1 MKYVLSLIVIIPS
14 LWLACQGSN
23 SPQSDAEVASA
34 QPNIESSVPLD
45 GGTKERTQDTT
56 QDQEKPQPGLTSNQA
71 LMRDKLKHM
80 SQILSGLTMDN
91 FDQVAENAATLA
103 MISRA
108 TSWHIAE
115 PTPKYQRLSKNF
127 QEQARDLERHAL
139 EKNIEAATL
148 DLVRMNIS
156 CTECHQHMRE
166 HLGVG
171 K

>member
-1 MKYVLSLIVIIPS
+1 MKYFVSVLVIVPS
-14 LWLACQGSN
+14 LWLAILGSN
-23 SPQSDAEVASA
+23 SAKSGLDTAESPPAREGA
-34 QPNIESSVPLD
+34 AENGSVEQE
-45 GGTKERTQDTT
+45 KKQD
-56 QDQEKPQPGLTSNQA
+56 DEKPQPGLTSNQA

-80 SQILSGLTMDN
+80 SQILNGLTMDN
-91 FDQVAENAATLA
+91 FDQVAENAVTLA

>member
-1 MKYVLSLIVIIPS
+1 MKYLLSLLVIVPS
-14 LWLACQGSN
+14 LWLAIDGSN
-23 SPQSDAEVASA
+23 PVNTKAEATETSGA
-34 QPNIESSVPLD
+34 QE
-45 GGTKERTQDTT
+45 TKQD
-56 QDQEKPQPGLTSNQA
+56 DEKPQPGLTSNQA

-80 SQILSGLTMDN
+80 SQILNGLTMDN
-91 FDQVAENAATLA
+91 FEQVAENAVTLA

-115 PTPKYQRLSKNF
+115 PTPKYLRLSKNF

>member
-1 MKYVLSLIVIIPS
+1 MKYVLSLIVVVPS

-23 SPQSDAEVASA
+23 SPQSNAEIASA
-34 QPNIESSVPLD
+34 QPSLESSAALSD
-45 GGTKERTQDTT
+45 GAQDKTQE
-56 QDQEKPQPGLTSNQA
+56 QEKPQPGLTSNQA

-91 FDQVAENAATLA
+91 FDQVAESGLTLA

-108 TSWHIAE
+108 TSWHIPE

-127 QEQARDLERHAL
+127 QEQAKDLERHAL

-166 HLGVG
+166 HLGIG

>member
-1 MKYVLSLIVIIPS
+1 MKYVVSLIVIVPS

-23 SPQSDAEVASA
+23 SPQSNVEVAS
-34 QPNIESSVPLD
+34 QPNFESSVALD
-45 GGTKERTQDTT
+45 GVAQDTT

-91 FDQVAENAATLA
+91 FDQVAENAVTLA

>member
-1 MKYVLSLIVIIPS
+1 MKYLLSLVVA
-14 LWLACQGSN
+14 LASCGLAALSTSTTN
-23 SPQSDAEVASA
+23 TPKAETTSTATFHATVAS
-34 QPNIESSVPLD
+34 I
-45 GGTKERTQDTT
+45 QD

-80 SQILSGLTMDN
+80 SQILNGLTMDN
-91 FDQVAENAATLA
+91 FEQVAENAVTLA

-115 PTPKYQRLSKNF
+115 PTAKYQRLSKNF

-139 EKNIEAATL
+139 EKNLEAATL

-166 HLGVG
+166 HLGIA